1 MVSYACEAPSGI
13 FLMKKGRHKFISM
26 QNYHN
31 LLYREEERE
40 MIPYCRASGV
50 GCIPWSPVARGVLT
64 RPWGDRSTKRENSD
78 NFLQSLIR
86 SRETET
92 DKAIVDRLEEVAK
105 KRGVGMALVAIAWSI
120 KQKGV
125 NPIVGLGSKE
135 RIDQAVEA
143 VKFDLSDEEAKY
155 LEEPYMPKQIQGY

>member
-1 MVSYACEAPSGI
+1 
-13 FLMKKGRHKFISM
+13 M

-40 MIPYCRASGV
+40 MLPYCRASGV

-64 RPWGDRSTKRENSD
+64 RPWGDRSTKREETD
-78 NFLQSLIR
+78 NFLKSLIR
-86 SRETET
+86 SKETEI
-92 DKAIVDRLEEVAK
+92 DKNIVNRLEEVAK

-120 KQKGV
+120 KQEGV
-125 NPIVGLGSKE
+125 NPIVGLGSRE

-143 VKFDLSDEEAKY
+143 VKFKLSDEEAEY
-155 LEEPYMPKQIQGY
+155 LEEPYMPKMVQGY

>member
-1 MVSYACEAPSGI
+1 
-13 FLMKKGRHKFISM
+13 M

-40 MIPYCRASGV
+40 MLPYCRATGV

-64 RPWGDRSTKRENSD
+64 RPWTDRTTAREASD
-78 NFLQSLIR
+78 NFLKSLIR
-86 SRETET
+86 SRETEV
-92 DKAIVDRLEEVAK
+92 DKAIVDRVEEVAGK
-105 KRGVGMALVAIAWSI
+105 KGVGMAQVAMAWCLG
-120 KQKGV
+120 QKGV

-143 VKFDLSDEEAKY
+143 VKVELTEKEKKF
-155 LEEPYMPKQIQGY
+155 LEEPYLPKAVQGY